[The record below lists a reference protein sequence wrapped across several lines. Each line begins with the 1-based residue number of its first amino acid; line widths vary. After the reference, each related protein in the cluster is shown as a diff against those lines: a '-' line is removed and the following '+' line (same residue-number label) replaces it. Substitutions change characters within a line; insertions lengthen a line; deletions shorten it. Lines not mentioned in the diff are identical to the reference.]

1 MVASRRHSSTFNF
14 EGAVV
19 NLGFAHEPTQRWQL
33 GRVLPRFLLLLGI
46 VEVFLLVALSVFSF
60 YEVGDR
66 RVRFRVT
73 GDAFVRNLNYVE
85 MFYGDMTRIGN
96 LLPHEGLLRGVFST
110 DSFGFRN
117 SHFRQPIAGIIYG
130 DSFAYGARDDHNV
143 LAVQFGRE

>member
-46 VEVFLLVALSVFSF
+46 VEVFLRVAPSVFRF

-66 RVRFRVT
+66 RGGVVVK
-73 GDAFVRNLNYVE
+73 GGGFVRKLKLLGK
-85 MFYGDMTRIGN
+85 FFGGLRRDGN
-96 LLPHEGLLRGVFST
+96 LLPP
-110 DSFGFRN
+110 
-117 SHFRQPIAGIIYG
+117 Q
-130 DSFAYGARDDHNV
+130 
-143 LAVQFGRE
+143 